1 MATPEDRERELER
14 KERELHEREQAIR
27 LKELEDELNKSSDPP
42 YYETEKHEK
51 PEGKLKRWSKKL
63 TNIAQFCGIT
73 IAVIV
78 SIKIAAW
85 LTTVILVG
93 GVAWVGYKLFVEG
106 DRSS

>member
-1 MATPEDRERELER
+1 MAIPEDRERELEQ
-14 KERELHEREQAIR
+14 KERELHERERAIR
-27 LKELEDELNKSSDPP
+27 LKELEDELNKPSDPP
-42 YYETEKHEK
+42 YYETQKHEK

-63 TNIAQFCGIT
+63 TEIAKFCGIV

-78 SIKIAAW
+78 SIRIATW
-85 LTTVILVG
+85 LTTLVIVG